1 MFARTLS
8 VLAAIGLTASVA
20 FAAEVPVPQVGEIL
34 PREGTKQE
42 PKVRGVGEKAAKRVA
57 IPIEQADV
65 SRETE
70 LAAMKTATAP
80 NKGLVEQWI
89 VPLDWFEPYV
99 ADPSSGLLEADFYL
113 DTGDQISIFP
123 NEDSGYES
131 SCCFAP
137 SWGSWYSG
145 EFTIPGIEDAAEVV
159 ISFAVTRAN
168 AWKGSKLATP
178 EFQAR
183 MTPIDFP
190 DASVVKTIG
199 PTTATIPN
207 KNKPVW
213 YDLSLFPAI
222 GADWED
228 YYIDFAILA
237 FDPYA
242 SANIGWKLKDDVVV
256 TVYY

>member
-20 FAAEVPVPQVGEIL
+20 FASDVPVPQVGEIL
-34 PREGTKQE
+34 PREGKRLI

-57 IPIEQADV
+57 IPIAQADL

-70 LAAMKTATAP
+70 LAAMKAAIVP
-80 NKGLVEQWI
+80 GKGLVEQWI

-99 ADPSSGLLEADFYL
+99 AAPSSGLLEADFYL

-123 NEDSGYES
+123 NLDSGYE

-145 EFTIPGIEDAAEVV
+145 EFTVPGIEDAVEVV

-168 AWKGSKLATP
+168 AWKGSKFVTP

-183 MTPIDFP
+183 ATPVDFP
-190 DASVVKTIG
+190 DASVVKTLG
-199 PTTATIPN
+199 PTVAKIPN

-222 GADWED
+222 GAGWED